1 MFHFSCLSSNDS
13 HDMTLHL
20 VCVINNKLQV
30 NDYFP
35 TNILCQSKSF
45 RRNRHEESGWILFD
59 CYKSGRKFHYYTA
72 DETLSAERFFS
83 AAKEAGASAE
93 DETNHRQAAS
103 LSSQADKIQ
112 AKHIPLHDKVMMQ
125 TYEIV

>member
-1 MFHFSCLSSNDS
+1 MPEQ
-13 HDMTLHL
+13 
-20 VCVINNKLQV
+20 KLQKKQ
-30 NDYFP
+30 
-35 TNILCQSKSF
+35 TQ
-45 RRNRHEESGWILFD
+45 ESGWILFD
-59 CYKSGRKFHYYTA
+59 CYKSGRKFHYTA

-125 TYEIV
+125 TYGIV